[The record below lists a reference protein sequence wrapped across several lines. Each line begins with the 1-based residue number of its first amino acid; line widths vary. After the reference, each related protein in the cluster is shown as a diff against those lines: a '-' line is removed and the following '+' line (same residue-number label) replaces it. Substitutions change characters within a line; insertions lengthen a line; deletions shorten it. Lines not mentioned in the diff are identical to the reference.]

1 METLT
6 VDFLVKDSPSP
17 VALLDVNLKF
27 ISCSDI
33 WLEDFAI
40 DKDHVRSKSFL
51 SIFKETP
58 KSLKKALKDCSNG
71 EIQINNGQKFSLPSG
86 RIQWL
91 RWKMNPWKDTEDTI
105 MGLFISLE
113 DITEEERE
121 KELLLKAEGVSK
133 VGGWE
138 VNMTKNEVYWS
149 TATKSIHEVP
159 DDYVPNLEEGI
170 NFYKEGEHREKITQ
184 LVTRAITEGRSW
196 DTELIIVTAKG
207 NEVWV
212 RAKGEAEMANGNCIR
227 IFGTFQDI
235 DEKKKAEIRYQKIT
249 ERLKVATENAN
260 IGIWEYDIINNNLIW
275 DHNMYRLYG
284 VNKENFS
291 GVYEAWESGVHPD
304 DKERGA
310 KEINLAISGVKEF
323 DTEFR
328 VLWPDGTVRNIKAI
342 ASTERD
348 SNGNATRM
356 IGVNWDITELI
367 HTRLKLERH
376 EESFSKTFKNSTTG
390 MALVATDGSWIRVN
404 NGICNSLGYTRK
416 ELLQLTF
423 QDITHPDDL
432 DKDLELLRE
441 VLDNKRDSYQ
451 LEKRYFHKNGRIV
464 HCILTVTAVKDIDDS
479 ISHFISQVVD
489 ISPRK
494 EAELKFKEIA
504 ERLNVATRVANIGI
518 WDYQVM
524 ENKVVC
530 NENMYNMYGIPKNSS
545 NLLEEW
551 LKRIHPEDSQKVQEA
566 LQMTVDFGTPFNRQF
581 RGIKPDGAIIHVI
594 AFGEAQYNSN
604 GSIDK
609 VIGANWDITELLHTK
624 LKLERNKESFL
635 ETFENSAIG
644 MVLVGPDNKWIK
656 VNRTLSKSLGYTQEE
671 LIKLNVQD
679 ITHPDDLEKSME
691 MIDQSYSKQRDSYQI
706 EKRYLNKKGDVVHVV
721 LTVTIVRDVH
731 GEVSHSIA
739 QILDMTDRIKAEK
752 RLNTLVNVTKEQNE
766 SLLNFAH
773 IVSHNLR
780 SHSTNMTML
789 TKFLAEEEKEEE
801 RQKLYGMLKNASN
814 SLSETIEHLNEVVQ
828 AKTGALEQMQSVNL
842 FHTFEKIEKSI
853 RGLIAEQNAVSKI
866 KIDRSHFVEVVPAY
880 LESILLNLYTN
891 ALKYR
896 APDRNPVIE
905 ISSVLEND
913 YIIIEFKDNGH
924 GIDLKRHKD
933 KIFGMY
939 KTFHRNKDAKG
950 IGLFI
955 TKNQIES
962 MNGTIS
968 VESTVDKG
976 TTFYIK
982 LKKG

>member
-1 METLT
+1 MADL
-6 VDFLVKDSPSP
+6 LIKDSPSA

-33 WLEDFAI
+33 WLTNFGI
-40 DKDHVRSKSFL
+40 DRNDVQSKGFSTV
-51 SIFKETP
+51 FKETP
-58 KSLKKALKDCSNG
+58 KSLDKALRDCLDGKN
-71 EIQINNGQKFSLPSG
+71 QVNKGQKFSLPSG

-91 RWKMNPWKDTEDTI
+91 KWQINPWKDAEETI
-105 MGLFISLE
+105 TGLFISLE
-113 DITEEERE
+113 DITEQERE
-121 KELLLKAEGVSK
+121 KELLFKAEEVSK

-149 TATKSIHEVP
+149 AATKRIHEVP
-159 DDYVPNLEEGI
+159 DEYVPNLEEGI
-170 NFYKEGEHREKITQ
+170 NFYKEGENREKITQ
-184 LVTRAITEGRSW
+184 LVTLAITEGKPW

-212 RAKGEAEMANGNCIR
+212 RAKGEAELANGNCIR
-227 IFGTFQDI
+227 VFGTFQDI
-235 DEKKKAEIRYQKIT
+235 DEKKKAEIRYQQVT
-249 ERLKVATENAN
+249 ERLKIATENAN
-260 IGIWEYDIINNNLIW
+260 IGIWEYDIVNNNLIW
-275 DHNMYRLYG
+275 DDNMYRLYG
-284 VNKENFS
+284 VKKEDFS

-304 DKERGA
+304 DKIRGA
-310 KEINLAISGVKEF
+310 HEIDLAISGVKEF

-328 VLWPDGTVRNIKAI
+328 VLWPNGTVRNIKAI

-348 SNGNATRM
+348 SSGKAIKMT
-356 IGVNWDITELI
+356 GVNWDITELI

-376 EESFSKTFKNSTTG
+376 EESFSKSFKNSTTG

-404 NGICNSLGYTRK
+404 NGICNSLGYTEK
-416 ELLQLTF
+416 ELLKLTF

-432 DKDLELLRE
+432 DKDLELLQE

-451 LEKRYFHKNGRIV
+451 LEKRYHHKTGRIV

-518 WDYQVM
+518 WDYQVK
-524 ENKVVC
+524 ENQVAC
-530 NENMYNMYGIPKNSS
+530 NENMYEMYGISKNSS
-545 NLLEEW
+545 NVLEEW
-551 LKRIHPEDSQKVQEA
+551 LKRIHPEDYQKVQES
-566 LQMTVDFGTPFNRQF
+566 LQETIKFGTPFNMQF
-581 RGIKPDGAIIHVI
+581 RGVKSDGTIIHFI
-594 AFGEAQYNSN
+594 AFGEAQQNSD
-604 GSIDK
+604 GEIDK

-644 MVLVGPDNKWIK
+644 MALVGSDNRWIK

-691 MIDQSYSKQRDSYQI
+691 MINQSYSNQRDSYQI
-706 EKRYLNKKGDVVHVV
+706 EKRYLNKKGNVVHAV
-721 LTVTIVRDVH
+721 LTVTIVRDVY

-739 QILDMTDRIKAEK
+739 QILDMTDRINAEK
-752 RLNTLVNVTKEQNE
+752 RLNTLVNVTKDQNE

-789 TKFLAEEEKEEE
+789 TKFLADEEKEEE
-801 RQKLYGMLKNASN
+801 RRKLQGMLINASN

-828 AKTGALEQMQSVNL
+828 SKTGALEQMQSVNL

-853 RGLIAEQNAVSKI
+853 RGLITEQNAVSKI
-866 KIDRSHFVEVVPAY
+866 KIDKSHFVEVVPAY

-896 APDRNPVIE
+896 APDRDPIIE
-905 ISSVLEND
+905 ISSVLDND
-913 YIIIEFKDNGH
+913 TITIEFKDNGQ
-924 GIDLKRHKD
+924 GIDLKRYGE

-955 TKNQIES
+955 TKNQIEA
-962 MNGTIS
+962 MNGTIT
-968 VESTVDKG
+968 VESTVDEG
-976 TTFYIK
+976 STFYIK
-982 LKKG
+982 LIKG